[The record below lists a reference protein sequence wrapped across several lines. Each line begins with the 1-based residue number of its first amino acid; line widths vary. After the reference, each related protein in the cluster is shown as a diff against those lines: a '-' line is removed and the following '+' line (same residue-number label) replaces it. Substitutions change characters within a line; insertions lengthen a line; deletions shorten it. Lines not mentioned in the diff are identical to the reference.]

1 MKLLFYS
8 HANKTHFKN
17 VVYWVLF
24 WKGEF
29 LGLGNGLLF
38 RFWWVHLE
46 FCWSQMAFALL
57 YKLLTNKRLSHF
69 KLSRKGF
76 ILEFDAKESLYYN
89 CYHYHYCSFS
99 LLLFYCQLE
108 DPAEIRNM
116 MNELTNKVNKL
127 QTTLQR
133 IQAPNMKALEK

>member
-1 MKLLFYS
+1 M
-8 HANKTHFKN
+8 
-17 VVYWVLF
+17 V
-24 WKGEF
+24 
-29 LGLGNGLLF
+29 
-38 RFWWVHLE
+38 
-46 FCWSQMAFALL
+46 FALL
-57 YKLLTNKRLSHF
+57 YKLLTNKPLSHF

-76 ILEFDAKESLYYN
+76 ILEFDANESLYYN
-89 CYHYHYCSFS
+89 CYHYHYCYFS
-99 LLLFYCQLE
+99 LLLLFYCQLE

>member
-1 MKLLFYS
+1 M
-8 HANKTHFKN
+8 
-17 VVYWVLF
+17 V
-24 WKGEF
+24 
-29 LGLGNGLLF
+29 
-38 RFWWVHLE
+38 
-46 FCWSQMAFALL
+46 FALL
-57 YKLLTNKRLSHF
+57 YKLLTNKPLSHF

-76 ILEFDAKESLYYN
+76 ILEFDANESLYYN
-89 CYHYHYCSFS
+89 CYFS
-99 LLLFYCQLE
+99 LLLLFYCQLE